1 MSAKRPRA
9 DEAELWQWATRDAK
23 PLRARSAR
31 MPALNKS
38 RAEPKPKPLTAT
50 TATPTTPPRP
60 VLPELSHGTSPGV
73 DRRTAERLHRGQ
85 MEIDGRIDLHGMT
98 QSEAHDALAAFMDKA
113 EGRGWR
119 CVLVITGKGTR
130 GGGVLRAAVPRW
142 LNLPPHRARILSFGA
157 ARPKDG
163 GEGALYVLLRRRRM
177 S

>member
-9 DEAELWQWATRDAK
+9 DEADLWQWATRDAK
-23 PLRARSAR
+23 PLRARTPRA
-31 MPALNKS
+31 PAPKP
-38 RAEPKPKPLTAT
+38 RAEPKPASGPA
-50 TATPTTPPRP
+50 AAPMVSPRP
-60 VLPELSHGTSPGV
+60 VLPELSHGASPGV

-142 LNLPPHRARILSFGA
+142 LNLAPHRARILSFGA

-163 GEGALYVLLRRRRM
+163 GDGALYVLLRRRRM
-177 S
+177 P

>member
-9 DEAELWQWATRDAK
+9 DEAELWEWATRDAK
-23 PLRARSAR
+23 PLRARRAR
-31 MPALNKS
+31 VPAPKP
-38 RAEPKPKPLTAT
+38 RVEPKPVPHA
-50 TATPTTPPRP
+50 AASASPVVRAP

-163 GEGALYVLLRRRRM
+163 GDGALYVLLRRRRM
-177 S
+177 P

>member
-23 PLRARSAR
+23 PLRTRAAR
-31 MPALNKS
+31 MPAPKKLP
-38 RAEPKPKPLTAT
+38 AEPKPAPFA
-50 TATPTTPPRP
+50 AAAAPPVVRAP
-60 VLPELSHGTSPGV
+60 VLPELSHGASPGV
-73 DRRTAERLHRGQ
+73 DRRTADRLHRGQ

-98 QSEAHDALAAFMDKA
+98 QSEAHDSLAVFMDKA
-113 EGRGWR
+113 EARGWR

-163 GEGALYVLLRRRRM
+163 GDGALYVLLRRRRL

>member
-9 DEAELWQWATRDAK
+9 DETDLWQWATRDAK
-23 PLRARSAR
+23 PLRARNAR
-31 MPALNKS
+31 TPAPKPRS
-38 RAEPKPKPLTAT
+38 EPKPAPRAITLV
-50 TATPTTPPRP
+50 TPPAP
-60 VLPELSHGTSPGV
+60 SLPELSHGASPGV

-98 QSEAHDALAAFMDKA
+98 QAEAHDALAAFMDKA

-130 GGGVLRAAVPRW
+130 GVGVLRAAVPRW

-177 S
+177 P

>member
-1 MSAKRPRA
+1 MSAKRPRV

-31 MPALNKS
+31 APKPH
-38 RAEPKPKPLTAT
+38 AEPKSARPA
-50 TATPTTPPRP
+50 AAVVAPPVVRAP
-60 VLPELSHGTSPGV
+60 VLPELSHGASPGV

-177 S
+177 P

>member
-1 MSAKRPRA
+1 MSVKRPRA
-9 DEAELWQWATRDAK
+9 DETDLWQWATRDAK
-23 PLRARSAR
+23 PLRARNAR
-31 MPALNKS
+31 TPA
-38 RAEPKPKPLTAT
+38 PKPRPEHKPMSQSTA
-50 TATPTTPPRP
+50 AASP
-60 VLPELSHGTSPGV
+60 VMRVPALPELSHGASPGV

-98 QSEAHDALAAFMDKA
+98 QFEAHDALAAFMDKA

-142 LNLPPHRARILSFGA
+142 LNLSPHRARILSFGA

-163 GEGALYVLLRRRRM
+163 GDGALYVLLRRRRTP
-177 S
+177 

>member
-9 DEAELWQWATRDAK
+9 DEAELWEWATRDAK
-23 PLRARSAR
+23 PLRARRAR
-31 MPALNKS
+31 VPAPKP
-38 RAEPKPKPLTAT
+38 RVEPKPVPHA
-50 TATPTTPPRP
+50 AASASPVVRAP
-60 VLPELSHGTSPGV
+60 VLSELSHGTSPGV

-163 GEGALYVLLRRRRM
+163 GDGALYVLLRRRRM
-177 S
+177 P

>member
-9 DEAELWQWATRDAK
+9 DETELWQWATRDAK
-23 PLRARSAR
+23 PLRARKPRASA
-31 MPALNKS
+31 PAPQPE
-38 RAEPKPKPLTAT
+38 AKP
-50 TATPTTPPRP
+50 TPRSVLPSPPPRSG
-60 VLPELSHGTSPGV
+60 LPELSHGASPGV

-85 MEIDGRIDLHGMT
+85 MDIDGRIDLHGMT
-98 QSEAHDALAAFMDKA
+98 QAEAHDSLAAFMDKA
-113 EGRGWR
+113 EARGWR

-142 LNLPPHRARILSFGA
+142 LNLAPHRSRILSFGA

-163 GEGALYVLLRRRRM
+163 GDGALYVLLRRRRM